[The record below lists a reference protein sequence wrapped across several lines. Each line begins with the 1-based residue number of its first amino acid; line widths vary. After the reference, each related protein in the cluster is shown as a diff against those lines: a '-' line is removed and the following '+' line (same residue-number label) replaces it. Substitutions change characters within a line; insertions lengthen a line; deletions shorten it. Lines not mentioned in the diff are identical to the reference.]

1 MRIVR
6 MSRIALRSTE
16 EEHEPLIR
24 ASQVR
29 IQQLTLGMCLK
40 GNKHRNEMSFLVG
53 HNNGTKE
60 IDLKR

>member
-6 MSRIALRSTE
+6 MSCVALHSKE

-24 ASQVR
+24 ECQVL

-40 GNKHRNEMSFLVG
+40 GTNHTNEMSFLVG
-53 HNNGTKE
+53 HSNGTKE

>member
-1 MRIVR
+1 MRIVL
-6 MSRIALRSTE
+6 MSCIALHSKE
-16 EEHEPLIR
+16 EEHEPLTR

-29 IQQLTLGMCLK
+29 NEQLTLGMCLK
-40 GNKHRNEMSFLVG
+40 GNNHRNEMSFLVG